1 MFQILEVQTGIP
13 GKSGQ
18 IQKKKKSK
26 VDLKQEDR
34 AQVTYIQ
41 PEVDNS

>member
-18 IQKKKKSK
+18 IQKKKSK